1 MMPEPDRTLE
11 ELFLDQMI
19 EGYRDGR
26 DPDSPE
32 PSANRSVSY
41 VHGFL
46 NGRDDRAGS
55 PRAPAE
61 VLRLMADKAIKDDV
75 ARASGETMVPT
86 GAGSTWL
93 ALPGAPVG
101 RR

>member
-1 MMPEPDRTLE
+1 MMPEQDRTLE

-26 DPDSPE
+26 DPDCPE

-46 NGRDDRAGS
+46 NGRDDSAAS
-55 PRAPAE
+55 PRAPAS
-61 VLRLMADKAIKDDV
+61 VLRRAADAAI
-75 ARASGETMVPT
+75 ARD
-86 GAGSTWL
+86 
-93 ALPGAPVG
+93 VG
-101 RR
+101 RVGGTAQNFGRRPETCD